1 MRRRISLYIA
11 DRLVDIDEQNLVL
24 FNYAMEELNNPTIVK
39 NSYSQQVTLPGTAAN
54 NKIFG
59 DYFRLDRVTG
69 SGFNVLVRTPFKIF
83 NELGEVIE
91 SGYCKLDSVQT
102 KGRNVVSYSISLF
115 GGLGGYFYALSYN
128 EDGTARNLGDLAYED
143 GDGNSFVPN
152 ETDIDL
158 VVRTINYCWLT
169 LNDGFVRSG
178 TEWANVVNFAPCY
191 NGVPSD
197 FDANKALVSNNQYL
211 NITPSGD
218 TSKNDRPHPDSGG
231 VYLVS
236 METPKDADEVRDYR
250 TYLQRPI
257 LSVKAFV
264 DALVARGGF
273 SASEDAYDVIGD
285 DMWVTLQLPS
295 RESSYTGY
303 SMGHLFDGTMTPA
316 DLLISLAK
324 SFGLVFLADV
334 DGVTM
339 MTRNEFYSGA
349 KDIDLTKRIDVKDIK
364 VTPMTFDAKWYIW
377 QNEVKGAFADKYEDD
392 WDRKYGSHKVNT
404 NYDFNTD
411 SKVLTDSLKTKG
423 AVQSLEW
430 SNMFQFS
437 VGTRPIFPA
446 SFFEKVSFVGYNA
459 AGSDSSNIDIPP
471 YPSYTGTK
479 VYYNEDFPLYDVF
492 DKPQFYDSSRKG
504 VDGAGVLLY
513 FRGAVELPRITIGT
527 DPSLYDRLQWHIT
540 DGDQDLFNLL
550 NDGNHCWDM
559 RGGAGERIYRLPHF
573 SRWATAKSLDF
584 GIPSEVDAPN
594 VTPPSQTL
602 YERFWRAYTEDRYDV
617 DTTILRCKVN
627 LGGMQVGQGLLRNL
641 YWYDNSWWVLNKIS
655 NHSLT
660 TYDLTE
666 CEFVR
671 VQDKSNYTNGQE

>member
-1 MRRRISLYIA
+1 MRRKISLYIA
-11 DRLVDIDEQNLVL
+11 DRLVDMDEQNLVL

-39 NSYSQQVTLPGTAAN
+39 NSYSQQITLPGTAAN

-69 SGFNVLVRTPFKIF
+69 SGLNVLVRTPFKIY
-83 NELGEVIE
+83 NELDEVIE

-128 EDGTARNLGDLAYED
+128 EDGTAKNLGDLTYED
-143 GDGNSFVPN
+143 AEGNTFVPN
-152 ETDIDL
+152 EKTINL
-158 VVRTINYCWLT
+158 VVQTIDYCWKT
-169 LNDGFVRSG
+169 LNDGVVRSS
-178 TEWANVVNFAPCY
+178 TAWANVVNFAPCY

-197 FDANKALVSNNQYL
+197 FDAKKALVGLNQYL
-211 NITPSGD
+211 NISPSGGD
-218 TSKNDRPHPDSGG
+218 KDRPHPDSGN

-236 METPKDADEVRDYR
+236 METAKDADEVRDYR

-273 SASEDAYDVIGD
+273 SVSEGASDVLGD

-303 SMGHLFDGTMTPA
+303 SMGHLFDGSMTPA

-334 DGVTM
+334 EGVQM
-339 MTRNEFYSGA
+339 MTRDEFYSGA
-349 KDIDLTKRIDVKDIK
+349 RDIDLTKRIDVKDIK
-364 VTPMTFDAKWYIW
+364 VTPMTFDAKWYVW
-377 QNEVKGAFADKYEDD
+377 QNEVKGAFADKYEEN
-392 WDRKYGSHKVNT
+392 WGRKYASHKVNT
-404 NYDFNTD
+404 NYEFNTD

-423 AVQSLEW
+423 AVQSLGW

-437 VGTRPIFPA
+437 VGTSPIFPA
-446 SFFEKVSFVGYNA
+446 CFFEKVTMIGYNA
-459 AGSDSSNIDIPP
+459 AGTESSNIDLPP

-479 VYYNEDFPLYDVF
+479 VYYNEDYPLYDVF
-492 DKPQFYDSSRKG
+492 DKPQFCAEDKKA

-513 FRGAVELPRITIGT
+513 FRGVVELPKITIGT
-527 DPSLYDRLQWHIT
+527 DPALYDRLQWHIS

-559 RGGAGERIYRLPHF
+559 RSGVGERLYYLPRF
-573 SRWATAKSLDF
+573 SRWGTAKNLDF

-594 VTPPSQTL
+594 ITPPSQTL
-602 YERFWRAYTEDRYDV
+602 YERFWRVYTEDRYDV

-627 LGGMQVGQGLLRNL
+627 LGGLQVGQGLLRNF
-641 YWYDNSWWVLNKIS
+641 YWYDNSWWVLNKIG

-671 VQDKSNYTNGQE
+671 VQDKTNYTNGQE